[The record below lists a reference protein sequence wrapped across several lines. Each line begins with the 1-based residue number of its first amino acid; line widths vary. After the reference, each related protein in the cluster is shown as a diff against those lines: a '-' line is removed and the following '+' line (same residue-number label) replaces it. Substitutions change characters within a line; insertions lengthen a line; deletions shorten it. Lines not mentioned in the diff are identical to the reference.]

1 MFRFTFW
8 RKRNYICIDVREKV
22 MKIIIIEF
30 KNYYMRGLMELI
42 KFLLYMLII

>member
-1 MFRFTFW
+1 
-8 RKRNYICIDVREKV
+8 